1 MGTTKNSKKHV
12 VFFSENHYKIAKNLP
27 ILMKLTVPNR
37 QDFVIFKTHRFFE
50 FGQILTG
57 EGSDLQIFGRLKVQV
72 CFLIKWTLVRKTTI
86 CQFKNGKADIS
97 QQFFAKNLF
106 LNVKALGIRFSPVFL
121 KVPYFLELEILY
133 ELGRGAYSH
142 IPNPK
147 EGQKFPP
154 LASSRRESMKVVYG
168 CPQLWS
174 CKGSSINHAVK
185 ILGFF

>member
-1 MGTTKNSKKHV
+1 MTRSRRANITEV
-12 VFFSENHYKIAKNLP
+12 I
-27 ILMKLTVPNR
+27 KLAP
-37 QDFVIFKTHRFFE
+37 E
-50 FGQILTG
+50 P
-57 EGSDLQIFGRLKVQV
+57 
-72 CFLIKWTLVRKTTI
+72 LVRKTTI

-174 CKGSSINHAVK
+174 CKGSSINRVVK
-185 ILGFF
+185 ILGIFDPSSPHRGHFY